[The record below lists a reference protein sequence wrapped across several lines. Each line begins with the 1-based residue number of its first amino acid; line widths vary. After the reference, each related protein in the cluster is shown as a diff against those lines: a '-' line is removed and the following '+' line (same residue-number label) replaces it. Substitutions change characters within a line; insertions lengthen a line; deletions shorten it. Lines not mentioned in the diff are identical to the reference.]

1 MSTSILIKKILVPI
15 DGSDLS
21 FKAPSN
27 ALHLAKM
34 ENADLSALNVVE
46 DINQGGS
53 IGLKAK
59 YGNVS
64 FVDAFRKVRKESA
77 EQSISKIELDAK
89 NQGVAIRG
97 EILDDEDNSSESGVI
112 TEYADKNNF
121 DLIVRESKGRSKL
134 RRLLTEGL
142 ANVVVNNAKTLV
154 LVVR

>member
-1 MSTSILIKKILVPI
+1 M
-15 DGSDLS
+15 
-21 FKAPSN
+21 
-27 ALHLAKM
+27 
-34 ENADLSALNVVE
+34 
-46 DINQGGS
+46 
-53 IGLKAK
+53 
-59 YGNVS
+59 
-64 FVDAFRKVRKESA
+64 
-77 EQSISKIELDAK
+77 QSISKIELDAK

-142 ANVVVNNAKTLV
+142 ANVVVNNTKTLV

>member
-27 ALHLAKM
+27 VLHLAKM
-34 ENADLSALNVVE
+34 EDADLSALNVVE

-112 TEYADKNNF
+112 TEYVDKNNF
-121 DLIVRESKGRSKL
+121 DLIVRGSKGRSKL

>member
-1 MSTSILIKKILVPI
+1 V
-15 DGSDLS
+15 
-21 FKAPSN
+21 
-27 ALHLAKM
+27 
-34 ENADLSALNVVE
+34 
-46 DINQGGS
+46 
-53 IGLKAK
+53 
-59 YGNVS
+59 
-64 FVDAFRKVRKESA
+64 
-77 EQSISKIELDAK
+77 QSISKIELDAK